1 LLSHGQSK
9 RGSELLS
16 LDSFGYRRYSHQ
28 VYPLSGLFGL
38 PGRIEDHP
46 LNARGKSMK
55 KMVVHGLTKSMCA
68 VFIASLCVLGF
79 SWQQQALAAG
89 KDSFRVG
96 VIDPQTVIEKSKAGS
111 RALAALKEHAQA
123 RETVM
128 KNDQKELEKLQEE
141 LKDGE
146 TKKLSEDEQ
155 KRKQERF
162 TQKFQAWQK
171 QGQDFQNELGQK
183 QKDLVQEYMK
193 KIEEATSAVAS
204 RHGFDVVIDKG
215 SENTLKIVLFSRD
228 GLDLT
233 NEVVKEFDRRFK

>member
-1 LLSHGQSK
+1 
-9 RGSELLS
+9 
-16 LDSFGYRRYSHQ
+16 
-28 VYPLSGLFGL
+28 
-38 PGRIEDHP
+38 
-46 LNARGKSMK
+46 MK
-55 KMVVHGLTKSMCA
+55 KMFVKCLAKSVGA
-68 VFIASLCVLGF
+68 VFIASMCILGF
-79 SWQQQALAAG
+79 SSQQHVLAAG

-123 RETVM
+123 REAVM
-128 KNDQKELEKLQEE
+128 KNDQKELERLQEE
-141 LKDGE
+141 LNDGGSNL
-146 TKKLSEDEQ
+146 KEDEQ

-162 TQKFQAWQK
+162 AQKYQAFQK
-171 QGQDFQNELGQK
+171 QGQEFQNELAQK

-215 SENTLKIVLFSRD
+215 SENTLKIVLFNRD

-233 NEVVKEFDRRFK
+233 SEVVKEFDRRFK

>member
-1 LLSHGQSK
+1 M
-9 RGSELLS
+9 
-16 LDSFGYRRYSHQ
+16 
-28 VYPLSGLFGL
+28 
-38 PGRIEDHP
+38 EDHP

-55 KMVVHGLTKSMCA
+55 KMFVKCLAKSVGA
-68 VFIASLCVLGF
+68 VFIASMCILGF
-79 SWQQQALAAG
+79 SSQQHAFAAG
-89 KDSFRVG
+89 KDAFRVG
-96 VIDPQTVIEKSKAGS
+96 VIDPQTVIEKSKAGG

-128 KNDQKELEKLQEE
+128 KNDQKELESLQEE
-141 LKDGE
+141 LKATESKDS
-146 TKKLSEDEQ
+146 KLSEEDQ

-162 TQKFQAWQK
+162 AQKYQAWQK

-193 KIEEATSAVAS
+193 KIEEATSAVAA
-204 RHGFDVVIDKG
+204 RHGFDIVIDKG
-215 SENTLKIVLFSRD
+215 SENTLKIVLFNRD

>member
-1 LLSHGQSK
+1 
-9 RGSELLS
+9 
-16 LDSFGYRRYSHQ
+16 
-28 VYPLSGLFGL
+28 
-38 PGRIEDHP
+38 
-46 LNARGKSMK
+46 MK
-55 KMVVHGLTKSMCA
+55 KMCVKGLKKAVGILFLTGICLSM
-68 VFIASLCVLGF
+68 VLH
-79 SWQQQALAAG
+79 QHALAAG
-89 KDSFRVG
+89 KNSFRVG

-128 KNDQKELEKLQEE
+128 KHDQKELESLQEE
-141 LKDGE
+141 LKASE
-146 TKKLSEDEQ
+146 AKNAKLSEEDKQ
-155 KRKQERF
+155 RNQERF
-162 TQKFQAWQK
+162 AQKYQAWQK
-171 QGQDFQNELGQK
+171 QGQDFQNELAQK

-193 KIEEATSAVAS
+193 KIEETTSTVAK

>member
-1 LLSHGQSK
+1 
-9 RGSELLS
+9 
-16 LDSFGYRRYSHQ
+16 
-28 VYPLSGLFGL
+28 
-38 PGRIEDHP
+38 
-46 LNARGKSMK
+46 MK
-55 KMVVHGLTKSMCA
+55 KMFVNGLTKSVAA
-68 VFIASLCVLGF
+68 VFLASMCVLGL
-79 SWQQQALAAG
+79 SWQQHALAAG

-96 VIDPQTVIEKSKAGS
+96 VLDPQTVIEKSKAGS

-128 KNDQKELEKLQEE
+128 KNDQKELESLQEE
-141 LKDGE
+141 LKDMDP
-146 TKKLSEDEQ
+146 KLKEDEQ

-162 TQKFQAWQK
+162 AQKYQAWQK
-171 QGQDFQNELGQK
+171 QGQEFQNELAQK

-215 SENTLKIVLFSRD
+215 SENTLKIVLFNRD

-233 NEVVKEFDRRFK
+233 SEVIKEFDRRFK

>member
-1 LLSHGQSK
+1 
-9 RGSELLS
+9 
-16 LDSFGYRRYSHQ
+16 
-28 VYPLSGLFGL
+28 
-38 PGRIEDHP
+38 
-46 LNARGKSMK
+46 MK
-55 KMVVHGLTKSMCA
+55 KMFVKCLAKFVGAIC
-68 VFIASLCVLGF
+68 IASICVMGF
-79 SWQQQALAAG
+79 SWQQHALAAG
-89 KDSFRVG
+89 KNSFRVG
-96 VIDPQTVIEKSKAGS
+96 VIDPQMVIEKSKAGS

-128 KNDQKELEKLQEE
+128 KNDQKELERLQEE
-141 LKDGE
+141 LNDE
-146 TKKLSEDEQ
+146 ATKKLKEDEQ

-162 TQKFQAWQK
+162 AQKFQAWQK
-171 QGQDFQNELGQK
+171 QGQEFQNELAQK

-233 NEVVKEFDRRFK
+233 SEVVKEFDRRFK

>member
-1 LLSHGQSK
+1 
-9 RGSELLS
+9 
-16 LDSFGYRRYSHQ
+16 
-28 VYPLSGLFGL
+28 
-38 PGRIEDHP
+38 
-46 LNARGKSMK
+46 MK
-55 KMVVHGLTKSMCA
+55 KMFVNGLTKS
-68 VFIASLCVLGF
+68 VGVLFIAGMCVVGF
-79 SWQQQALAAG
+79 SGQPHALAAG

-96 VIDPQTVIEKSKAGS
+96 IVDPQAIIEKSKAGS

-128 KNDQKELEKLQEE
+128 KNDQKELERLQEE
-141 LKDGE
+141 LKDEVSKLGE
-146 TKKLSEDEQ
+146 EEQ

-162 TQKFQAWQK
+162 AQKFQAWQK
-171 QGQDFQNELGQK
+171 QGQEFQNELSQK

-215 SENTLKIVLFSRD
+215 SDNTLKIVLFNRD

-233 NEVVKEFDRRFK
+233 SEVVKEFDRRFK

>member
-1 LLSHGQSK
+1 MTASPTVGTLIRLTSNFS
-9 RGSELLS
+9 
-16 LDSFGYRRYSHQ
+16 
-28 VYPLSGLFGL
+28 LFGISDRVE
-38 PGRIEDHP
+38 GYP

-55 KMVVHGLTKSMCA
+55 KMCVNGLTKIIG
-68 VFIASLCVLGF
+68 VLFITGICILSLT
-79 SWQQQALAAG
+79 SEQHALAAG

-96 VIDPQTVIEKSKAGS
+96 VLDPQTVIEKSKAGS

-128 KNDQKELEKLQEE
+128 KNDQKELESLQEE
-141 LKDGE
+141 LKAAE
-146 TKKLSEDEQ
+146 SNSKLSEEEQ

-162 TQKFQAWQK
+162 AQKYQAWQK

-193 KIEEATSAVAS
+193 KIEEATSAVAA

-215 SENTLKIVLFSRD
+215 SENTLKIVLYNRD

>member
-1 LLSHGQSK
+1 
-9 RGSELLS
+9 
-16 LDSFGYRRYSHQ
+16 
-28 VYPLSGLFGL
+28 
-38 PGRIEDHP
+38 
-46 LNARGKSMK
+46 MK
-55 KMVVHGLTKSMCA
+55 KMFVNGLTKSVAA
-68 VFIASLCVLGF
+68 VFMVSMCILGF

-96 VIDPQTVIEKSKAGS
+96 VLDPQTVIEKSKAGS

-128 KNDQKELEKLQEE
+128 KNDQKELESLQEE
-141 LKDGE
+141 LKAGE
-146 TKKLSEDEQ
+146 SKLSEEEQ

-162 TQKFQAWQK
+162 SQKFQAWQK
-171 QGQDFQNELGQK
+171 QGQEFQNELGQK

-215 SENTLKIVLFSRD
+215 SENTLKIVLFNRD

-233 NEVVKEFDRRFK
+233 NEVIKEFDRRFK

>member
-1 LLSHGQSK
+1 
-9 RGSELLS
+9 
-16 LDSFGYRRYSHQ
+16 
-28 VYPLSGLFGL
+28 
-38 PGRIEDHP
+38 
-46 LNARGKSMK
+46 MK
-55 KMVVHGLTKSMCA
+55 KMCANGLTKI
-68 VFIASLCVLGF
+68 VGVLFISGICILGVSLE
-79 SWQQQALAAG
+79 QHALAAG

-96 VIDPQTVIEKSKAGS
+96 VLDPQTVIEKSKAGS

-128 KNDQKELEKLQEE
+128 KNDQRELETLQEE
-141 LKDGE
+141 LKAGE
-146 TKKLSEDEQ
+146 SRDSKLSEEDQ

-162 TQKFQAWQK
+162 AQKYQAWQK

-193 KIEEATSAVAS
+193 KIEEATAAVAA

-215 SENTLKIVLFSRD
+215 SENTLKIVLYNRD

>member
-1 LLSHGQSK
+1 
-9 RGSELLS
+9 
-16 LDSFGYRRYSHQ
+16 
-28 VYPLSGLFGL
+28 
-38 PGRIEDHP
+38 
-46 LNARGKSMK
+46 MK
-55 KMVVHGLTKSMCA
+55 KMFLNGLTKSVGA
-68 VFIASLCVLGF
+68 VVIASICILGV
-79 SWQQQALAAG
+79 SWSQHVLAAG

-128 KNDQKELEKLQEE
+128 KNDQKELERLQEE
-141 LKDGE
+141 LKEGE
-146 TKKLSEDEQ
+146 ATLSEEEQ

-162 TQKFQAWQK
+162 SQKFQAWQK
-171 QGQDFQNELGQK
+171 QGQEFQNELGQK

-215 SENTLKIVLFSRD
+215 SENTLKIVLFNRD